1 MASTST
7 IARPSRR
14 RTGLKETEALVEMV
28 ASVLAFV
35 AQAGHAAVAG
45 ADDLVSWLQTLLY
58 VNVVQPMLF
67 HIDMMDVDE
76 DTYDALYWVIVG
88 LLEVGLM
95 YALLRPLEALAPVE
109 KWRDRK
115 GVGVDALYTW
125 ITRLGILNLLFFFTM
140 QPLFDRAQ
148 G

>member
-1 MASTST
+1 
-7 IARPSRR
+7 
-14 RTGLKETEALVEMV
+14 MV

-125 ITRLGILNLLFFFTM
+125 ITRLDTSTWWPSTSERKLCAALPTWIVLTIFWLRQSTT
-140 QPLFDRAQ
+140 AT
-148 G
+148 